1 MAHHDF
7 SDFRAGDFFIF
18 GIKDVAFYGIDHG
31 FQLIAGNGTFVT
43 GAADTVDQFIAV
55 VLLTVQILL
64 DYC

>member
-18 GIKDVAFYGIDHG
+18 GIKDVAFYGFDHG
-31 FQLIAGNGTFVT
+31 FQRIAGNGTVVS
-43 GAADTVDQFIAV
+43 GAADTGDQFIAV

-64 DYC
+64 DYG